1 MVIFLIFFQV
11 EELAESLG
19 EFPYFPLHTQTV
31 ERAVK
36 GTTKASTTSWS
47 WHSRHN
53 AIVVKADCRA
63 KRPRSDTKRDLK

>member
-1 MVIFLIFFQV
+1 M

-36 GTTKASTTSWS
+36 GTTEASTTSWS

-53 AIVVKADCRA
+53 AIVVKQWRYAMEEGGEVW
-63 KRPRSDTKRDLK
+63 